1 MAMVVTRSIQ
11 FRVNR
16 AKKAIGAGSTVF
28 LAIILFIFSAKVF
41 AGAPRVAGGAPTLP
55 AGTVLYLRL
64 QSAVSSKTSQ
74 PGQPINASL
83 ARELEVNGGTAL
95 PFGATLAGTLEK
107 CDPSAAPEQRADIL
121 LEFNQLAI
129 PGEGNFSVEGRVTG
143 VSNAR
148 ESYLADGTV
157 VGVLAS
163 EAYAPMLGGVFQK
176 VGQINPTIN
185 SQIQKQRVGQ
195 VNTEIEFPPG
205 TDFQFTLTQ
214 PLALKRFVASAG
226 PRELPAKLS
235 DSVAGVLANAP
246 QRATSRNNKPGDP
259 INLVFIGTAQEIE
272 QAFHQAGWT
281 EPKAKNPQSIWK
293 TMQAVLNN
301 DGYDAAPVSEL
312 FLFGRKEDLA
322 FEKVLDTFNKRHHLR
337 LWQTP
342 TPAPDGRPIWLAAAT
357 HDMGIDYSSGSH
369 ATDPN
374 LDDERAQVDAD
385 LWLGGGVQAAQP
397 IAPPNPLSS
406 GTTATGG
413 EWHTDGN
420 LDVID
425 VKP

>member
-1 MAMVVTRSIQ
+1 MAIAVTPVAQGRKNHTKKSI
-11 FRVNR
+11 V
-16 AKKAIGAGSTVF
+16 AGSAGL
-28 LAIILFIFSAKVF
+28 LAAALFIFSAKII
-41 AGAPRVAGGAPTLP
+41 AGVPRVAAGAPTLP

-64 QSAVSSKTSQ
+64 QSAVSTKTSQ
-74 PGQPINASL
+74 PGQSINASL
-83 ARELEVNGGTAL
+83 ARELDLNGGTAL
-95 PFGATLAGTLEK
+95 PFGTTLAGALEK
-107 CDPSAAPEQRADIL
+107 CDPPAAPEQRADVL
-121 LEFNQLAI
+121 LEFNQLNI
-129 PGEGNFSVEGRVTG
+129 PGEGNFGVEGRVTS

-176 VGQINPTIN
+176 VGQINPTVN
-185 SQIQKQRVGQ
+185 SQIQKQRIGE

-205 TDFQFTLTQ
+205 TDIQFTLTRS
-214 PLALKRFVASAG
+214 LALRRFVASAG
-226 PRELPAKLS
+226 PRELPANLR
-235 DSVAGVLANAP
+235 DAVAGVLANAP
-246 QRATSRNNKPGDP
+246 QRTTSRNNKPGDP

-272 QAFHQAGWT
+272 QAFHEAAWT
-281 EPKAKNPQSIWK
+281 QPRSKNAQSIWR

-301 DGYDAAPVSEL
+301 DGYDEAPVSEL
-312 FLFGRKEDLA
+312 FLFGRKEDLV

-342 TPAPDGRPIWLAAAT
+342 TTAPDGRPIWLAAAT
-357 HDMGIDYSSGSH
+357 HDVGIDYSSGSH

-374 LDDERAQVDAD
+374 LDDERAQVSAD
-385 LWLGGGVQAAQP
+385 LWLGGGVQAEQL

-425 VKP
+425 IKP